1 MANKTKRVE
10 LRERVTFNDRHYGPG
25 ADVEVPADFPEDGD
39 VDTTAEPTP
48 ERVFRKPSATPPNT
62 GGVDTGEGL
71 PRVANQFSTSI
82 SGKTADELD
91 GMDKA
96 ALERLATGLNLRVER
111 QDDEGNAED
120 GEPLKRDYVRALSVS
135 AFGG

>member
-1 MANKTKRVE
+1 MANKTKRVD

-25 ADVEVPADFPEDGD
+25 TNVEVPGDFPEDGD
-39 VDTTAEPTP
+39 VDAAESIP

-71 PRVANQFSTSI
+71 PRVANQFAATI
-82 SGKTADELD
+82 SGKTAEELD

-96 ALERLATGLNLRVER
+96 ALERLAVGLNLRVER
-111 QDDEGNAED
+111 QDDEGNFED
-120 GEPLKRDYVRALSVS
+120 GEPLKRDYVRALSGS